1 MCNSF
6 KIECFAD
13 RGSTDYEHT
22 FDTMSQESRAAETIV
37 CNCRIFLSRKRYH
50 RLKLDLGLFYER
62 IQNRDRHQNT
72 RALCIQRVFR
82 GYQCRRQYRN
92 MDREKAV
99 ELANLSFQNT
109 IAYNLKTRIQHLEDK
124 RGTLNSLF
132 QIREKSLTE
141 LQQRIENRVVK
152 VRSGSASSFFI
163 DSSLKSYEAILN
175 SIKDELDIVSKMRV
189 KNHAHV
195 LRLQEN
201 FSTIQHNDN
210 VILSISKFLNRS
222 RKDLPFYH
230 NNKGGDIRND
240 IVERM
245 RLACD
250 HDLERILYR
259 ENHIVD
265 ADIAALLRTSQIST
279 LKIDILMKLRGY
291 EVENHCLHLY
301 VQKKQV
307 KTLEA
312 AHIIEWIDS
321 VQDKLYKC
329 KKELGNVFHDLEIF
343 YKEEEDRVN
352 TIVLFFNQDGILN
365 AKCKISPLGEP
376 VRFDY
381 KKWKED
387 YQQCVEAPSK
397 DSPHHLAM
405 VQLRDY
411 VEERCKFLREN
422 CDKSYLTQSENQMI
436 EIAETGREVKG
447 IVRLIKAYFV
457 GAERSLSNTLKKVMR
472 RNSIVPFM
480 EKS

>member
-1 MCNSF
+1 
-6 KIECFAD
+6 
-13 RGSTDYEHT
+13 
-22 FDTMSQESRAAETIV
+22 
-37 CNCRIFLSRKRYH
+37 
-50 RLKLDLGLFYER
+50 
-62 IQNRDRHQNT
+62 
-72 RALCIQRVFR
+72 
-82 GYQCRRQYRN
+82 
-92 MDREKAV
+92 MDREKAA
-99 ELANLSFQNT
+99 ELANLYFQNT
-109 IAYNLKTRIQHLEDK
+109 IAYNLKTRIQRIEDK
-124 RGTLNSLF
+124 RETLNSLF

-141 LQQRIENRVVK
+141 LQRRIENRVVK
-152 VRSGSASSFFI
+152 VRSMNKTNHEGPSSSLFI

-175 SIKDELDIVSKMRV
+175 SIKDELDIVSRMRV
-189 KNHAHV
+189 KNHSHV

-201 FSTIQHNDN
+201 FSTLQHNDN

-230 NNKGGDIRND
+230 NNKGGEIRNG
-240 IVERM
+240 IVKRM

-265 ADIAALLRTSQIST
+265 ADIAALLRTSQISKF
-279 LKIDILMKLRGY
+279 KIEMLMKLRGY

-301 VQKKQV
+301 VQKNQV

-321 VQDKLYKC
+321 VQDKMYKC
-329 KKELGNVFHDLEIF
+329 KKELSNIFHDLEVL
-343 YKEEEDRVN
+343 YKEEEDRMN

-365 AKCKISPLGEP
+365 AKCKISPIGEP

-387 YQQCVEAPSK
+387 YQQGVEAPSK

-422 CDKSYLTQSENQMI
+422 CDQSYLTQSENQMI
-436 EIAETGREVKG
+436 DIAETGREVKG
-447 IVRLIKAYFV
+447 ILRLIKAFFV
-457 GAERSLSNTLKKVMR
+457 GAERSLSSTLKKVMR